1 MTNERRITPA
11 CAGKTISR
19 STSGESGRDHPRVCG
34 ENCKPYHAAY
44 FVKGSPPRVRGKQ
57 VCRPRLVGV
66 FRITPAH
73 AGKTAIN
80 LLRPQGAEDH
90 PRACGENGAGGQGMR
105 TQRESPPRMRGKQH
119 LRCDSLGRQ
128 GITPAHAGKTVKNH
142 VAIVILKD
150 HPRAC
155 RENVILCLNFSVN
168 SGSPPRM
175 RGKLARR
182 NLNAFNRRIT
192 PAHAGK
198 TPPGGLFD
206 KRSADHPRACGE
218 NCTVQDIVTTAGGSP
233 PRMRGKRSGA
243 ASAGRAARITPAHAG
258 KTAVSRRG
266 GLRAA
271 DHPRACRENV
281 ILCLNFSVNSGSPPR
296 MRGKLSR

>member
-1 MTNERRITPA
+1 
-11 CAGKTISR
+11 
-19 STSGESGRDHPRVCG
+19 
-34 ENCKPYHAAY
+34 
-44 FVKGSPPRVRGKQ
+44 
-57 VCRPRLVGV
+57 
-66 FRITPAH
+66 
-73 AGKTAIN
+73 
-80 LLRPQGAEDH
+80 
-90 PRACGENGAGGQGMR
+90 
-105 TQRESPPRMRGKQH
+105 
-119 LRCDSLGRQ
+119 
-128 GITPAHAGKTVKNH
+128 
-142 VAIVILKD
+142 
-150 HPRAC
+150 
-155 RENVILCLNFSVN
+155 
-168 SGSPPRM
+168 M

-218 NCTVQDIVTTAGGSP
+218 NIAEPVLINSVFGSP

-271 DHPRACRENV
+271 DHPRACGENR
-281 ILCLNFSVNSGSPPR
+281 ISLRSTSSCDGSPPR
-296 MRGKLSR
+296 VRGKHRGARQKRGRTRITPACAGKTREHTHSLSGYQDHPRVCGENCSLY